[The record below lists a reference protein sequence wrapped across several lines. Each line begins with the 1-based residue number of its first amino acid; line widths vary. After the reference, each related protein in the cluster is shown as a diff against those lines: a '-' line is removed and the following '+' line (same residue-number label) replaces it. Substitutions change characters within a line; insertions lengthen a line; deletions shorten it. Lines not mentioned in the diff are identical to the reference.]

1 MPTNNNKNI
10 LLITSSYPP
19 EVRSSSHLMCELAEG
34 LRDRGYG
41 VTVVTSY
48 PQHNLAD
55 NNKNFYFDRITIED
69 GIAVLRIKTI
79 SPHIANYFL
88 RGISQVILPYLFFYN
103 VKKFIKHK
111 IDVVVVYSP
120 PLPLAVAGRKIKDL
134 NGAKYILNVQDLF
147 PQNAIDLG
155 ILKNSTL
162 IRYFEY
168 IEKEAYSHADTIAV
182 HSESNKIYLNERKGV
197 LQERIKVIHNWI
209 DIEPYSKALRT
220 GRFRKMF
227 NIENKFIFLF
237 AGVIGPSQGLDLI
250 IKAAGKIKDIKDIC
264 FLIVGDGMERERL
277 EKMADGLKL
286 KNVIF
291 KPFVSKDEYPE
302 LVKDADIGLACL
314 SSMNKTPVVPGKI
327 LGYMAASIPV
337 VAFLNKESDGH
348 QIIKDADCGYSEISD
363 NVEKA
368 VETIKK
374 IYNER
379 NRLKEYGENGFSYV
393 KENFERNACINRLEE
408 IF

>member
-1 MPTNNNKNI
+1 MRTNNIKNV

-19 EVRSSSHLMCELAEG
+19 EVRSSSHIMRELAEG
-34 LRDRGYG
+34 LKDRGYG

-55 NNKNFYFDRITIED
+55 NNKNFYFDRITMEDEIE
-69 GIAVLRIKTI
+69 VLRIKTI

-88 RGISQVILPYLFFYN
+88 RGISQVILPYFFLYN
-103 VKKFIKHK
+103 VKKFIKHR

-120 PLPLAVAGRKIKDL
+120 PLPLAVAGRKIRDL
-134 NGAKYILNVQDLF
+134 YGAKYILNVQDLF

-155 ILKNSTL
+155 ILKNNML

-168 IEKEAYSHADTIAV
+168 MEKEAYSQADTIAV
-182 HSESNKIYLNERKGV
+182 HSENNKIYLNERKGV
-197 LQERIKVIHNWI
+197 LQDRIRVIHNWI
-209 DIEPYSKALRT
+209 DIEPYSKVMRT

-250 IKAAGKIKDIKDIC
+250 IKAARKIKDVKDIC
-264 FLIVGDGMERERL
+264 FLIVGDGMEKKRL
-277 EKMADGLKL
+277 LKMAEEYSLE
-286 KNVIF
+286 NVIF

-302 LVKDADIGLACL
+302 LVKDADVGLVCL
-314 SSMNKTPVVPGKI
+314 SSMNKTPVIPGKI

-363 NVEKA
+363 SVEKVA
-368 VETIKK
+368 ATIKK

-393 KENFERNACINRLEE
+393 QENFERNVCINRLEE

>member
-1 MPTNNNKNI
+1 
-10 LLITSSYPP
+10 
-19 EVRSSSHLMCELAEG
+19 
-34 LRDRGYG
+34 
-41 VTVVTSY
+41 
-48 PQHNLAD
+48 
-55 NNKNFYFDRITIED
+55 
-69 GIAVLRIKTI
+69 
-79 SPHIANYFL
+79 
-88 RGISQVILPYLFFYN
+88 
-103 VKKFIKHK
+103 
-111 IDVVVVYSP
+111 
-120 PLPLAVAGRKIKDL
+120 
-134 NGAKYILNVQDLF
+134 
-147 PQNAIDLG
+147 
-155 ILKNSTL
+155 
-162 IRYFEY
+162 
-168 IEKEAYSHADTIAV
+168 
-182 HSESNKIYLNERKGV
+182 
-197 LQERIKVIHNWI
+197 
-209 DIEPYSKALRT
+209 
-220 GRFRKMF
+220 MF

-250 IKAAGKIKDIKDIC
+250 IKAAGKIKDVKDIC
-264 FLIVGDGMERERL
+264 FLIVGDGMEKKRL
-277 EKMADGLKL
+277 LKMAEEYSLE
-286 KNVIF
+286 NVIF

-302 LVKDADIGLACL
+302 LVKDADVGLVCL

>member
-1 MPTNNNKNI
+1 MRTNNIKNV

-19 EVRSSSHLMCELAEG
+19 EVRSSSHIMQELAEG
-34 LRDRGYG
+34 LKDRGYG

-48 PQHNLAD
+48 PRHNLTD
-55 NNKNFYFDRITIED
+55 NDKNFHFDRITMED
-69 GIAVLRIKTI
+69 EVEVLRIKTI

-88 RGISQVILPYLFFYN
+88 RGISQVILPYLFLYN

-120 PLPLAVAGRKIKDL
+120 PLPLAVAGRKIRDIY
-134 NGAKYILNVQDLF
+134 GAKYILNVQDLF

-155 ILKNSTL
+155 ILKNNML

-168 IEKEAYSHADTIAV
+168 MEKEAYSQADTIAV
-182 HSESNKIYLNERKGV
+182 HSENNKIYLNERKGV
-197 LQERIKVIHNWI
+197 LLDRIKVIHNWI
-209 DIEPYSKALRT
+209 DIEPYSRALRT
-220 GRFRKMF
+220 GRFRRMF
-227 NIENKFIFLF
+227 NMEDKFIFLF

-250 IKAAGKIKDIKDIC
+250 IKAAGKIKDVKAIC
-264 FLIVGDGMERERL
+264 FLIVGDGMEKKRL
-277 EKMADGLKL
+277 LKMAEEYSLE
-286 KNVIF
+286 NVIF

-302 LVKDADIGLACL
+302 LVKDADAGLVCL
-314 SSMNKTPVVPGKI
+314 SAMNKTPVVPGKI

-379 NRLKEYGENGFSYV
+379 NRLKKYGENGFSYV
-393 KENFERNACINRLEE
+393 KENFERNACINQLEE

>member
-1 MPTNNNKNI
+1 
-10 LLITSSYPP
+10 
-19 EVRSSSHLMCELAEG
+19 MCELAEG

-69 GIAVLRIKTI
+69 GIEVLRIKTI

-134 NGAKYILNVQDLF
+134 NGAKYILNIQDLF

-220 GRFRKMF
+220 GRFKRMF
-227 NIENKFIFLF
+227 NMEDKFIFLF

-250 IKAAGKIKDIKDIC
+250 IKVAGKIKDINDIC

-363 NVEKA
+363 NVEKV